1 MTKLES
7 KWLFKC
13 PECQTIMAI
22 ITTLD
27 EDRIHKAPP
36 CPCGKAR
43 MVNMASQEYADS
55 KIKP

>member
-1 MTKLES
+1 VVES
-7 KWLFKC
+7 RWMFKC
-13 PECQTIMAI
+13 LECQTIMAI

-27 EDRIHKAPP
+27 EDKIHKAPP